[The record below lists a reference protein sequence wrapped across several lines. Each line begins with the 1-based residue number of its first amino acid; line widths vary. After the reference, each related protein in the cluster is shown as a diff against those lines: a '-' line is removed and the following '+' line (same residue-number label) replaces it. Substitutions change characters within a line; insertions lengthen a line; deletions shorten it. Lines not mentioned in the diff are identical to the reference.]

1 MLFDLRSR
9 GRRRVIRV
17 LYLFLAVLIGGG
29 LVLFG
34 VGGGASSTGVLS
46 GLAQNGGGGSATGL
60 KIDEAAVAKTER
72 AAKAAPNSAAA
83 WDAYAT
89 AAFQLASTGYVSGS
103 TAATTGYDK
112 FGAKELAVV
121 AAAWSHYL
129 SLSPAK
135 PDQTLALDIANAFG
149 GSPGIE
155 EFATAET
162 GQEIV
167 AQDNPTSYE
176 DYFDLAEYAY
186 LAGETDRAQIAQAKT
201 LKLAPKSQRATIK
214 ADFAEIIAEVTKA
227 SSTGASGTTGASG

>member
-60 KIDEAAVAKTER
+60 KIDEAAVAKAER
-72 AAKAAPNSAAA
+72 AAKAAPDSAAA

-135 PDQTLALDIANAFG
+135 PDQTLALDVANAFG

-176 DYFDLAEYAY
+176 DYLAAV
-186 LAGETDRAQIAQAKT
+186 AAHVAA
-201 LKLAPKSQRATIK
+201 
-214 ADFAEIIAEVTKA
+214 
-227 SSTGASGTTGASG
+227 